1 MKKLLFKIGVMLFA
15 SLLFINCSSAQKRE
29 TRNVSGFTSIGLS
42 ISADVYLSQTNDFKV
57 EIEAPADYLE
67 EIETIVDGDVLK
79 IKNKN
84 HFNFE
89 FGDKKVKVYISMP
102 KVTGLSISG
111 SGDILAQT
119 AIKTEDL
126 KVKISGSGDV
136 KIENLS
142 VKNLDM
148 AISGSGDIF
157 MAGTDVAES
166 ATYAISGSGDI
177 KNEGLQCK
185 KVEVHVSGSGDVK
198 VWVVDDLKMRISGSG
213 DVYYKGRPIIDSKSS
228 GSGELHPL

>member
-1 MKKLLFKIGVMLFA
+1 MKKLFKIGVMLFA
-15 SLLFINCSSAQKRE
+15 SLLFINCSNAQKRE
-29 TRNVSGFTSIGLS
+29 TRNVSGFTSVGLS
-42 ISADVYLSQTNDFKV
+42 IAADVYLSQTNDFKV

-67 EIETIVDGDVLK
+67 EIETIVEGDVLK
-79 IKNKN
+79 IKNKS

-102 KVTGLSISG
+102 KITGLSISG

-119 AIKTEDL
+119 AIKAEDL

-142 VKNLDM
+142 VKNLDI

-166 ATYAISGSGDI
+166 ASYAISGSGDI

-198 VWVVDDLKMRISGSG
+198 VWAVDDLKMRVSGSG

>member
-1 MKKLLFKIGVMLFA
+1 MKRLLFKIGVMLFA

-42 ISADVYLSQTNDFKV
+42 IAADVYLSQTNDFKV

-67 EIETIVDGDVLK
+67 EIETVVEGNVLK
-79 IKNKN
+79 IKHKN
-84 HFNFE
+84 HFNFD
-89 FGDKKVKVYISMP
+89 FGNKKVKVYISMP
-102 KVTGLSISG
+102 KITGLNISG
-111 SGDILAQT
+111 SGDIFAQT
-119 AIKTEDL
+119 AIKAEDL

-136 KIENLS
+136 KVENLS

-148 AISGSGDIF
+148 SISGSGDIF

-166 ATYAISGSGDI
+166 ASYSISGSGDI
-177 KNEGLQCK
+177 SNEGLQCK
-185 KVEVHVSGSGDVK
+185 KVEIHVSGSGDVK
-198 VWVVDDLKMRISGSG
+198 VWAVDDLIIRVSGSG

-228 GSGELHPL
+228 GSGGLRHL